1 MKCLCSGDTCVL
13 SPLESAAKLRQVDML
28 HQQITSPRHPGE
40 GKRQTRCNCHRFH
53 HSSSWQKT
61 EQFLFCKCKL
71 KIYITTPNPPKLPRD
86 IELMGSV
93 KVFHTCVF
101 LLCLILWEA
110 FWRILQPKFQWD
122 TSSLPQANCHSCRG
136 LLPSCQSRQA
146 GRACRESAASAGSL
160 DCWNLTRGYRGVLQ
174 PLEQAAFRKRDFFLS
189 FPTREKALT
198 LIEECAGANFPLSNF
213 NVCFAFS
220 KKRNY
225 IAL

>member
-13 SPLESAAKLRQVDML
+13 SPLESTAKLQQVDML
-28 HQQITSPRHPGE
+28 HQQITSPRQPGE

-86 IELMGSV
+86 IELLGSV

-160 DCWNLTRGYRGVLQ
+160 DCWNLTRG
-174 PLEQAAFRKRDFFLS
+174 
-189 FPTREKALT
+189 
-198 LIEECAGANFPLSNF
+198 
-213 NVCFAFS
+213 
-220 KKRNY
+220 
-225 IAL
+225 